1 MNPARLRA
9 YLLLIL
15 TAIIW
20 GFAGP
25 VIKLTLG
32 EISALPFL
40 VYRFGLSSAFALI
53 YAFATNFRHIPK
65 KFDILLFVLA
75 YAFLNS
81 TVALGFLFAGLEKT
95 TVLDMSLIS
104 MFGPLMISAAG
115 VKFLNE
121 KITLR
126 EKIGI
131 GIAFVGTFFTV
142 IEPIILSGD
151 GFGRITGNLLI
162 LVSLVVATIVVV
174 LDKKLLRDGV
184 NPTFLTN
191 ISFVVG
197 FVTITPLAIAQ
208 TGFPALVES
217 IKGLSLTGHLGV
229 AFMGLVSGSLAY
241 SLWNMAQK
249 TIEISEASLFAYL
262 YPLFAAPLAVVW
274 LGEKVTPVFLVG
286 AAIVALGVGVAEVKK
301 RRYN

>member
-1 MNPARLRA
+1 MNSARLRA
-9 YLLLIL
+9 YLLLTF
-15 TAIIW
+15 TAVLW
-20 GFAGP
+20 GLAGP
-25 VIKLTLG
+25 IIKLTLG
-32 EISALPFL
+32 EISSFPFL
-40 VYRFGLSSAFALI
+40 VYRFGLSSVFALI
-53 YAFATNFRHIPK
+53 YAFATHFRHIPR
-65 KFDILLFVLA
+65 KFDLLLFVLA

-81 TVALGFLFAGLEKT
+81 TVALGFLFEGLEKT

-104 MFGPLMISAAG
+104 MFGPLLISAAG

-121 KITLR
+121 KITKR

-131 GIAFVGTFFTV
+131 AIAFIGTFFTV
-142 IEPIILSGD
+142 IEPIIISGD
-151 GFGRITGNLLI
+151 GFGKITGNLLI
-162 LVSLVVATIVVV
+162 LASLIVAAIVTV

-184 NPTFLTN
+184 DPTFLAN

-217 IKGLSLTGHLGV
+217 LRGLSLSGHLGV
-229 AFMGLVSGSLAY
+229 AYMAIISGTLAY

-262 YPLFAAPLAVVW
+262 YPLFAAPLAVIW
-274 LGEKVTPVFLVG
+274 LGEKVTPVFLIG
-286 AAIVALGVGVAEVKK
+286 AAIVAVGVGVAEVKK
-301 RRYN
+301 RSYN